1 MNEEDLNIVSGMLD
15 KLTSLIHDYYNKND
29 IDNDYIDA
37 LEYEYKE
44 LMIKYNTIY
53 HLIESKKDKK

>member
-15 KLTSLIHDYYNKND
+15 KLTSLIHDYYNNSN

-53 HLIESKKDKK
+53 HIIESEKD

>member
-29 IDNDYIDA
+29 IDNGYIDA
-37 LEYEYKE
+37 LEYEYKG

-53 HLIESKKDKK
+53 HLIESEKDKK